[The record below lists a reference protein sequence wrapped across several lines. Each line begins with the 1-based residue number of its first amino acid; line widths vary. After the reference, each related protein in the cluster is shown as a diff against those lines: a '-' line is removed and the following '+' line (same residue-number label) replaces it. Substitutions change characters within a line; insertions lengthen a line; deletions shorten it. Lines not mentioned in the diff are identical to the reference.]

1 MVLWPIRACVLFELF
16 YKNKLSF
23 NWQVCLGRKRDSAPM
38 SNNSKVHLHSFI
50 MALQF
55 HPCFWDEGIV
65 GKHEHNTE
73 RTMSLTTIKIELSW
87 RLCRLAGSLAV
98 QRDCL
103 KIKKNSPLASKSW
116 LLEQTIGYLQSLT
129 DNQAKL
135 RIKRTASQIF
145 VGKCKTPLKPSPID
159 TVC

>member
-38 SNNSKVHLHSFI
+38 SNNSKVYLHSFI

-55 HPCFWDEGIV
+55 HRCFWSGRIV

-73 RTMSLTTIKIELSW
+73 RTMSLTTINIELSW
-87 RLCRLAGSLAV
+87 GLCMLVGSLAV
-98 QRDCL
+98 EIECL

-116 LLEQTIGYLQSLT
+116 LLEQTIGNLQSLT
-129 DNQAKL
+129 DNQARL

-145 VGKCKTPLKPSPID
+145 VG
-159 TVC
+159 